1 MPSKAKKCDML
12 IIMQFHWKSP
22 RYDAWF
28 LGLILTNSVTTI
40 SLLNLSVYWGP
51 HLQNGIIWLLVI
63 KIRWIKY
70 VRWLAN
76 WVPRSSL
83 HECRLSPSAPEG
95 TEREP
100 APYRDCLR
108 VTPPP
113 ILPPHLRGQRVVVRG
128 LAGQQDVREALFLP
142 HDNVPKATVAFV
154 LADAVPEPLV
164 KDVVLLRFQ
173 LPLHWAVQV

>member
-70 VRWLAN
+70 VR
-76 WVPRSSL
+76 
-83 HECRLSPSAPEG
+83 
-95 TEREP
+95 
-100 APYRDCLR
+100 
-108 VTPPP
+108 
-113 ILPPHLRGQRVVVRG
+113 
-128 LAGQQDVREALFLP
+128 
-142 HDNVPKATVAFV
+142 
-154 LADAVPEPLV
+154 
-164 KDVVLLRFQ
+164 
-173 LPLHWAVQV
+173 